1 MRKTLSI
8 TLLMAIAGLAA
19 VQAQSGTVSI
29 RGTVKNFNPGDE
41 ISVIKRDGFDKKI
54 LSTGQINED
63 GTYSLSV
70 TSDKPGLV
78 TISCARYQNVSA
90 WLEDEDLQVDFR
102 GRDTARIRLMIP
114 EFIKINGGKKN
125 DIINQQNFINI
136 RDYSNMIGI
145 YKNLYPIEELSKE
158 KKDSLIRNF
167 NNLNKE
173 NTLEQLRYIVK
184 NNQSTTSVVALLPS
198 LDAKEDSLLIEQT
211 LDAIKDAN
219 PGTTIAQDYRAARAE
234 TDARIKASSVGE
246 IAPDLKFKDKNGK
259 EVSISSFKG
268 KVLIVDFW
276 ASWCG
281 PCKAEIPK
289 LKAIYN
295 DFKNNK
301 KVAFLSISIDEK
313 RENWLKA
320 LDNEKM
326 EWTQLLAPNSGKE
339 ALEKYQFKG
348 IPFIIAIGADGHIF
362 RKNLRGEA
370 VREAINDALSQKK

>member
-1 MRKTLSI
+1 
-8 TLLMAIAGLAA
+8 
-19 VQAQSGTVSI
+19 
-29 RGTVKNFNPGDE
+29 
-41 ISVIKRDGFDKKI
+41 
-54 LSTGQINED
+54 
-63 GTYSLSV
+63 
-70 TSDKPGLV
+70 
-78 TISCARYQNVSA
+78 VSA

>member
-8 TLLMAIAGLAA
+8 TLLMAIAGLVA

-41 ISVIKRDGFDKKI
+41 ILVIKRDGFDKKI

>member
-1 MRKTLSI
+1 
-8 TLLMAIAGLAA
+8 
-19 VQAQSGTVSI
+19 
-29 RGTVKNFNPGDE
+29 
-41 ISVIKRDGFDKKI
+41 
-54 LSTGQINED
+54 
-63 GTYSLSV
+63 
-70 TSDKPGLV
+70 
-78 TISCARYQNVSA
+78 
-90 WLEDEDLQVDFR
+90 
-102 GRDTARIRLMIP
+102 
-114 EFIKINGGKKN
+114 
-125 DIINQQNFINI
+125 
-136 RDYSNMIGI
+136 
-145 YKNLYPIEELSKE
+145 
-158 KKDSLIRNF
+158 
-167 NNLNKE
+167 
-173 NTLEQLRYIVK
+173 
-184 NNQSTTSVVALLPS
+184 
-198 LDAKEDSLLIEQT
+198 
-211 LDAIKDAN
+211 
-219 PGTTIAQDYRAARAE
+219 
-234 TDARIKASSVGE
+234 
-246 IAPDLKFKDKNGK
+246 
-259 EVSISSFKG
+259 
-268 KVLIVDFW
+268 VLIVDFW